1 MIIRPVELY
10 LISIFRDLCEPIYV
24 GSVVGSTIHV
34 DPTFCADP
42 FSALFD
48 IGMAAGN
55 CHGDVARVLQSDTVF
70 CTRIP
75 ESVGCGKFAMA
86 FDLRGSGIVKIE
98 TPMGNIAMMAN
109 P

>member
-10 LISIFRDLCEPIYV
+10 FISIFRDLREPIYV

-48 IGMAAGN
+48 IGMAARN
-55 CHGDVARVLQSDTVF
+55 CHGDIARVLQSNAVF
-70 CTRIP
+70 CARIP
-75 ESVGCGKFAMA
+75 ESIGCWKFAMTLN
-86 FDLRGSGIVKIE
+86 LRGSGIIKIE
-98 TPMGNIAMMAN
+98 APMS
-109 P
+109 